1 MSLISACITEL
12 RTDVSDDDTTR
23 FTDTQI
29 LNLFKKAIR
38 RANRVAQR
46 AGLQFAKSS
55 ASLTTTASQ
64 AYVSYSAVTDFD
76 VFMGLFRDDD
86 HTQLTLVTER
96 DWERLG
102 SSEAVLSYCRIDMAN
117 SRIYL
122 AGTPTSAE
130 TLTLWYYPTIDVSAY
145 TTSSS
150 MPWSGR
156 VDDMIMEYVGLRL
169 KNIDEMDAT
178 FDQNLLA
185 DMEQQILAAYAPNS
199 ANYEEGTGW
208 LADMETAA

>member
-1 MSLISACITEL
+1 MALISTCITEL
-12 RTDVSDDDTTR
+12 RTDVSDDSSTR
-23 FTDTQI
+23 FTDTQF
-29 LNLFKKAIR
+29 LNIFKKAIR

-55 ASLTTTASQ
+55 ATLTTVTSQ
-64 AYVSYSAVTDFD
+64 AYVSYAAVTDFD
-76 VFMGLFRDDD
+76 VFMGLFRDADN
-86 HTQLTLVTER
+86 TQLTLVTER

-102 SSEAVLSYCRIDMAN
+102 SSEGTCSYCRLDMAN

-122 AGTPTSAE
+122 AGTPSSAE

-145 TTSSS
+145 TTASS

-156 VDDMIMEYVGLRL
+156 CDDMIMEYVGLRL

-178 FDQNLLA
+178 FDQNLLN
-185 DMEQQILAAYAPNS
+185 DMEQQILSAYAPNS
-199 ANYEEGTGW
+199 ANYEEGRGW
-208 LADMETAA
+208 LADMEAAV